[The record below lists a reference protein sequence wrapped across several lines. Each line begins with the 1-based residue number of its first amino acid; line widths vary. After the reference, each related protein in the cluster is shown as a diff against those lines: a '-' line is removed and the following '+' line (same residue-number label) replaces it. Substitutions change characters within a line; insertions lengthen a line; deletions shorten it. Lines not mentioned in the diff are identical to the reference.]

1 MRTAGQ
7 LVQQC
12 EERQPTDVVGRFGIA
27 CGQLAESATRQIA
40 IKSTDA
46 CAKSCK
52 VNLVIRG
59 SEITHTHVLR
69 GGGSALHLARD
80 ISPDFS

>member
-7 LVQQC
+7 LVQQR

-52 VNLVIRG
+52 VNLVIR
-59 SEITHTHVLR
+59 
-69 GGGSALHLARD
+69 
-80 ISPDFS
+80 

>member
-1 MRTAGQ
+1 MRAAGQ

-12 EERQPTDVVGRFGIA
+12 KERQPTDVVGRFGIA
-27 CGQLAESATRQIA
+27 CSQLAESATRQIT
-40 IKSTDA
+40 IKGTIA

-52 VNLVIRG
+52 VDLVIRG